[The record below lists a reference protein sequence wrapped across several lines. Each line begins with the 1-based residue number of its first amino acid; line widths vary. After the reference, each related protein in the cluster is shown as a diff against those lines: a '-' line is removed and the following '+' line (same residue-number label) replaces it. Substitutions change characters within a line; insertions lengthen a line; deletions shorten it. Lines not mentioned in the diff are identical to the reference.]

1 MKIETLMNQIEG
13 YYGKYENTKIK
24 LFVKS
29 YLQKDHKEEKLDE
42 ILKSILY
49 YHKVNFGVP
58 CIATIEECIKL
69 ARAEKELNK
78 REGVQTKNKWNYEE
92 QAKHDP
98 AFDKVNIDLMSQIK
112 IKKVGYEDDNIL

>member
-1 MKIETLMNQIEG
+1 MTIETLMNQIET
-13 YYGKYENTKIK
+13 YYGNYENVK
-24 LFVKS
+24 LKTFVRA
-29 YLQKDHKEEKLDE
+29 YLLKDYKEEKFDE

-78 REGVQTKNKWNYEE
+78 LEGVHTVNKWNYKE
-92 QAKHDP
+92 QAKTDP
-98 AFDKVNIDLMSQIK
+98 DFDKVDIDLMSQIK
-112 IKKVGYEDDNIL
+112 IKKV